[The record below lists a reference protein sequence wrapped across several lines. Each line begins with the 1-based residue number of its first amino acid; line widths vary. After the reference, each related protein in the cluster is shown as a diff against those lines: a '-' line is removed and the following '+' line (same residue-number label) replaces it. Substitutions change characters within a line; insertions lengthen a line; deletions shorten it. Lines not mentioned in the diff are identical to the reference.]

1 MSNPVPTTEIIEKAA
16 EFQSRIAGGDM
27 SLADWEQLERW
38 INEDPQHLEVL
49 ESMTGIGQSLKV
61 LGRAAGEKVVPD
73 SMAGLMPMLDDAREV
88 SESSRTQARGWQT
101 WPLAIAA
108 TIVVALSVFFVYG
121 GREAPIPESVIYETA
136 IAERR
141 DVSLEDGST
150 LELNADTRVVATL
163 SNRDRRLVLESGELF
178 VEVVSDIERPFRVEA
193 GDHVVTVTGTA
204 FNVHFRRG
212 PARVT
217 VDEGRVTVSA
227 TTSDWPALELEA
239 GQTVVLDDA
248 SEPSNLSPEELQK
261 RSAWRDGWLNFD
273 NERLEVV
280 VAELEPYI
288 DKQIVL
294 GSRRTAALT
303 VAGSFNVDNADAL
316 LAALESVLPITVT
329 HKGELIVI
337 DHEDDSR

>member
-1 MSNPVPTTEIIEKAA
+1 
-16 EFQSRIAGGDM
+16 
-27 SLADWEQLERW
+27 LERW
-38 INEDPQHLEVL
+38 INEDPKHLEVL

-141 DVSLEDGST
+141 TVSLEDGST

-163 SNRDRRLVLESGELF
+163 SDRDRHLVLESGEVF
-178 VEVVSDIERPFRVEA
+178 VEVVADTARPFRVEA
-193 GDHVVTVTGTA
+193 GNHVVTVTGTA

-227 TTSDWPALELEA
+227 TTSDWSALELEA

-294 GSRRTAALT
+294 GSRRAAALT

-337 DHEDDSR
+337 DHEDN